1 MILNVLFFS
10 LYKKRS
16 IFFFKKGKTDYNPNA
31 FWVVTV
37 QDWSKTNPVKVIRP
51 LGTFNFSNVI
61 DIDNLLIKKSKINV
75 AFLMINE

>member
-16 IFFFKKGKTDYNPNA
+16 IFFLKKGTTDYNPNA
-31 FWVVTV
+31 FWIDTV

-51 LGTFNFSNVI
+51 LRTFNFSNVI